1 MQKDIIRGILCY
13 RNIYEVTTRMTMK
26 GEAQAIVLQKANKL
40 KLQSAAYH
48 ADQPGDVLVKT
59 IASTITPGFDR
70 LLLTNKPVSNKVFKY
85 PIMPGSEAI
94 GQVIETGPEVTD
106 LQPGDFVYAF
116 RGDQW
121 TGIEPY
127 AGCHAEI
134 IPTSRQNVLALGRPP
149 VHRDLLTG
157 LLAYAVSAIDKVP
170 LEASSKVLVL
180 GLGSVGLMVSEYLHS
195 LGIKQVDAVEI
206 FSIRGQL
213 SHAEH
218 IALDID
224 DFTGEFNNTY
234 DLVIETTGRILMIE
248 KATRLMKPQAVV
260 LLMGNY
266 EVMAYDYRL
275 IQHKEP
281 VIISSSITSLSHLKE
296 AISLLESDRLE
307 TEKFFTGVYPV
318 AQFELAYRRAL
329 DGKESI
335 KTVLSWV

>member
-1 MQKDIIRGILCY
+1 
-13 RNIYEVTTRMTMK
+13 MK

-48 ADQPGDVLVKT
+48 ADQPDDVLIKT
-59 IASTITPGFDR
+59 IASTITPGYDR
-70 LLLTNKPVSNKVFKY
+70 LLLTNKPVSNRVFKY
-85 PIMPGSEAI
+85 PLMPGSEAI
-94 GQVIETGPEVTD
+94 GQVTQTGSGVTD
-106 LQPGDFVYAF
+106 LHPGDFVYAF
-116 RGDQW
+116 RADGW
-121 TGIEPY
+121 KGIEPY

-134 IPTSRQNVLALGRPP
+134 IPTSRRNVLALGRHP

-157 LLAYAVSAIDKVP
+157 LLGYAVSAIEKVP
-170 LEASSKVLVL
+170 LNAASRVLLL
-180 GLGSVGLMVSEYLHS
+180 GLGSVGLMVSEYLHT
-195 LGIKQVDAVEI
+195 LGFIHVDAVET
-206 FSIRGQL
+206 FGIRGQL

-218 IALDID
+218 IALDLD
-224 DFTGEFNNTY
+224 DFTSEFNNSY
-234 DLVIETTGRILMIE
+234 DLIIETTGRILMVE
-248 KATRLMKPQAVV
+248 KAVRLMKQQAMV

-281 VIISSSITSLSHLKE
+281 VIISSSMTTIEHLKR
-296 AISLLESDRLE
+296 ASSLLEEGKLD
-307 TEKFFTGVYPV
+307 TEKFFTAVFPV

>member
-1 MQKDIIRGILCY
+1 MQKDIIRGIL
-13 RNIYEVTTRMTMK
+13 RSRKIYEVTTPITMK